1 MTWRCWRAAITY
13 MQVNSRLVQVEV
25 PPLTEMPNDPW
36 LRFAG
41 MWEEYPDWD
50 LFQSKIQSFRETI
63 DREAVSA

>member
-1 MTWRCWRAAITY
+1 
-13 MQVNSRLVQVEV
+13 
-25 PPLTEMPNDPW
+25 MPNDPW